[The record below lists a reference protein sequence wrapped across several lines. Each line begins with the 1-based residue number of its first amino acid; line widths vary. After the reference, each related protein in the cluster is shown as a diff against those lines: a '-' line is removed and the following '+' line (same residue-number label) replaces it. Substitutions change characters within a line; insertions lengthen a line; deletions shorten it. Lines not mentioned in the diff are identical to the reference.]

1 MKQAKEQPAV
11 SQPSSDDDNL
21 SDLSDTENESARRN
35 ETLTE
40 NTSKLASSYCG
51 SAVRGIIGK
60 PYKLDVKTV
69 GKTTPKSE
77 GFNNTALERTPD
89 DRAESQLCSKSLGK
103 PDAFNTGT
111 FSLTP
116 KKETFSSLASANCNS
131 KIKNSFSFLRQI
143 KHNHRSAQN
152 NNGFSDEDF
161 SSGPAPRI
169 VITDEEGHFKK
180 IDELRKKE
188 VVVCVRICETFS
200 VVVLGMLV
208 VMVAV
213 IIWC

>member
-1 MKQAKEQPAV
+1 MVKQAKEQPAV

-21 SDLSDTENESARRN
+21 SDLSDTENESAQRN

-40 NTSKLASSYCG
+40 NTSKPASSYCG
-51 SAVRGIIGK
+51 SAVRGIMGK
-60 PYKLDVKTV
+60 PYKLDLETV
-69 GKTTPKSE
+69 EKTTPKSQ
-77 GFNNTALERTPD
+77 GFDSTPLERTPD
-89 DRAESQLCSKSLGK
+89 NQLCSKYLGK

-152 NNGFSDEDF
+152 NNGFSDEDS

-169 VITDEEGHFKK
+169 VITDEKGHIKK

-188 VVVCVRICETFS
+188 VVACGRICETFR